1 MNFAD
6 WYTDRTEVYRVSD
19 VKVGSITKR
28 ERALV
33 ASGIPCRVYQ
43 SSKPSM
49 TMADTAAHVD
59 GSDKLMCGMDVDI
72 RKGDELLITRS
83 GGEPTRY
90 FAGKP
95 QEYAEPFGAVLPGL
109 AHKELSVMQE
119 ERT

>member
-6 WYTDRTEVYRVSD
+6 WYTDRADVYRSSD
-19 VKVGSITKR
+19 VKVGNIIKPKRVLIT
-28 ERALV
+28 
-33 ASGIPCRVYQ
+33 SGVPCRVYQ
-43 SSKPSM
+43 SSKPSV
-49 TMADTAAHVD
+49 TMADTAAHVT
-59 GSDKLMCGMDVDI
+59 GSDKLMCGLDADI
-72 RKGDELLITRS
+72 RKGDELLISRS

-109 AHKELSVMQE
+109 AHKEMSIMQE